1 MTGDDSVPLAGGFSH
16 EAGIIPRVLYQLF
29 NAIEVEGIDFAI
41 KCSFI
46 ELYNEELRDLLYGEP
61 ITDDELVEDEERIP
75 GSPSL
80 KKGKKWKR
88 YSGLFVLLKQ
98 KWTLSDQ
105 QKTLVLQAALATFR
119 SLVYPNVRSFV

>member
-1 MTGDDSVPLAGGFSH
+1 LTKLMNKQQVYMEKMVALLLLTFTIGLLVG
-16 EAGIIPRVLYQLF
+16 
-29 NAIEVEGIDFAI
+29 
-41 KCSFI
+41 
-46 ELYNEELRDLLYGEP
+46 EELRDLLYGEP